1 MTNPEQDDPPAGDL
15 ESTSADDA
23 ATEDAKPRPPLGDI
37 DSICRDEIVIV
48 IDPGHGD
55 NYGQG
60 VDSGAIHPNP
70 LPKDGSGSKEK
81 DLALQVSVAL
91 KAALDGKPHV
101 KAVYLTRTADVTT
114 KVTRFTW
121 RTNVATAKEAQ
132 IFLCIH
138 LNSAASAKTAGHV
151 AYYYPGPIA
160 GESRKL
166 CTSISTSY
174 KVIPPSSAGGVISE
188 ASHIGLVKFGAPS
201 PVKAATLIEVGFLS
215 NDADRATIATRT
227 AQVAEEIAGG
237 VAAYVEANLA
247 ALFAR

>member
-1 MTNPEQDDPPAGDL
+1 MTTPDHDDPPASDPTPAL
-15 ESTSADDA
+15 ADDEASA
-23 ATEDAKPRPPLGDI
+23 AAPPHPPLGDI

-60 VDSGAIHPNP
+60 VDSGAIHPIP
-70 LPKDGSGSKEK
+70 FPKDGSGSKEK
-81 DLALQVSVAL
+81 DLALLVSVAL
-91 KAALDGKPHV
+91 KAALDGKPHI
-101 KAVYLTRTADVTT
+101 KGVYLTRTADVTT

-138 LNSAASAKTAGHV
+138 LNSAPSPKTTGHV

-160 GESRKL
+160 SESRKL
-166 CTSISTSY
+166 CTSISASY
-174 KVIPPSSAGGVISE
+174 KVIPPSAAGGVISE
-188 ASHIGLVKFGAPS
+188 STRIGIVKFGAPS

-215 NDADRATIATRT
+215 NDADRTTISKRT
-227 AQVAEEIAGG
+227 AQLAEEIAGG
-237 VAAYVEANLA
+237 VVAYVEENLA

>member
-1 MTNPEQDDPPAGDL
+1 MTTPEHDDTP
-15 ESTSADDA
+15 ADDA
-23 ATEDAKPRPPLGDI
+23 PTADAKPRRPLGDI

-60 VDSGAIHPNP
+60 VDSGAIHPIP
-70 LPKDGSGSKEK
+70 FPKDGSGLMEK
-81 DLALQVSVAL
+81 DLALQVSLAL
-91 KAALDGKPHV
+91 KAALDGKKNV
-101 KAVYLTRTADVTT
+101 KAVYLTRTEDV
-114 KVTRFTW
+114 KSRVTRFTW
-121 RTNVATAKEAQ
+121 RTAVAKARQAQ

-138 LNSAASAKTAGHV
+138 LNSAASAKATGHV

-174 KVIPPSSAGGVISE
+174 KIIPPNAAGGVISE
-188 ASHIGLVKFGAPS
+188 ATRIGLVKFGAPS
-201 PVKAATLIEVGFLS
+201 PVKAATLIEIGFLS
-215 NDADRATIATRT
+215 NEVDRTTIATRT
-227 AQVAEEIAGG
+227 AQVAEEIADG
-237 VAAYVEANLA
+237 VIAYVEANLA

>member
-1 MTNPEQDDPPAGDL
+1 MTIPENDDTPPSDQVPAP
-15 ESTSADDA
+15 ADDA
-23 ATEDAKPRPPLGDI
+23 AAAAEKPRFPLGDA

-60 VDSGAIHPNP
+60 VDSGAIYPNP
-70 LPKDGSGSKEK
+70 LPRDGSGSKEK
-81 DLALQVSVAL
+81 DLALQVSLAL

-101 KAVYLTRTADVTT
+101 KAVYLTRTADVTA
-114 KVTRFTW
+114 KVVRFTW
-121 RTNVATAKEAQ
+121 RSDVARAKDAQ

-138 LNSAASAKTAGHV
+138 LNSAASTKVTGHV

-160 GESRKL
+160 GESKKL

-174 KVIPPSSAGGVISE
+174 KAIRPSSAGGVISE
-188 ASHIGLVKFGAPS
+188 SRHIGLVKFGAPS

-215 NDADRATIATRT
+215 NEADRTTINTRT

-237 VAAYVEANLA
+237 VVAYVEANLA

>member
-1 MTNPEQDDPPAGDL
+1 MTTPDHDDPPA
-15 ESTSADDA
+15 DDT
-23 ATEDAKPRPPLGDI
+23 ATADAKPRAPLGDI

-60 VDSGAIHPNP
+60 VDSGALYPNP
-70 LPKDGSGSKEK
+70 FPKDGSGAKEK
-81 DLALQVSVAL
+81 DLALQVSLAL

-101 KAVYLTRTADVTT
+101 KAVYLTRTADVKT

-121 RTNVATAKEAQ
+121 RTEVARAREAQ

-138 LNSAASAKTAGHV
+138 LNSAPSPKTKGHV

-160 GESRKL
+160 AESRKL
-166 CTSISTSY
+166 CTSISESY
-174 KVIPPSSAGGVISE
+174 KVIPPSAAGGVISE
-188 ASHIGLVKFGAPS
+188 ASRIGLVKFGAPS

-215 NDADRATIATRT
+215 NEADRTTISTR
-227 AQVAEEIAGG
+227 AEQVAEEIANG
-237 VAAYVEANLA
+237 VVAYVEDNLA